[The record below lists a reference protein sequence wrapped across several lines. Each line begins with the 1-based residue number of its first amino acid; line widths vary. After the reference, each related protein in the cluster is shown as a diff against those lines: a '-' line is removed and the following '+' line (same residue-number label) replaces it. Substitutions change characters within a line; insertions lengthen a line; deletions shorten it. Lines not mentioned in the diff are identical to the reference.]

1 MITSTKLKELSSY
14 KKLDNVQ
21 QIMVKKHKNV
31 KKINHHLELIKNM
44 GYKKWLLLSNL
55 YYLNKLL
62 IDEIIKNDL

>member
-44 GYKKWLLLSNL
+44 GYKK
-55 YYLNKLL
+55 
-62 IDEIIKNDL
+62 